1 MTIQCPHIIILFD
14 IDDSLNS
21 SLLQVFEIP
30 TSMYKFDMSDIRMKK
45 FNMDYSSLST
55 ILQNSR
61 ENFWKLWQK
70 HTRGGWRITI
80 HHFFISLEQVDVWN
94 WEMWCWR
101 TCKRETQITG
111 TSI

>member
-61 ENFWKLWQK
+61 ENF
-70 HTRGGWRITI
+70 
-80 HHFFISLEQVDVWN
+80 
-94 WEMWCWR
+94 
-101 TCKRETQITG
+101 
-111 TSI
+111 